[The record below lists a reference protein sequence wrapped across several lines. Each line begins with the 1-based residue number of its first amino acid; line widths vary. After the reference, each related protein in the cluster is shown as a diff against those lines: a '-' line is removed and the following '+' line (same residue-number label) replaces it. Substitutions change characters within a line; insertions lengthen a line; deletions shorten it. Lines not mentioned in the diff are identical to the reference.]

1 MRTHM
6 LVRGCAD
13 VCERPTP
20 DSIGIVQLV
29 SPSAELASNI
39 SQLRPSTWM
48 GLLRALVTRTLS
60 REEWQRG
67 VAQGVSAATGE
78 AAASGAG

>member
-1 MRTHM
+1 
-6 LVRGCAD
+6 
-13 VCERPTP
+13 
-20 DSIGIVQLV
+20 
-29 SPSAELASNI
+29 LASNI